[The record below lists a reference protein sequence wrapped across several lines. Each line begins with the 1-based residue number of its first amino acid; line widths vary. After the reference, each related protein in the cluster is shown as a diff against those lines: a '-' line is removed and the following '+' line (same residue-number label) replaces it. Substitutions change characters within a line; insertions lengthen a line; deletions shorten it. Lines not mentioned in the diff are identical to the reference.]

1 MRNLSLDASYHV
13 SVSIGFTLYLVWY
26 LFTSIPTL
34 IANISIHRMVSV
46 YPLASFFSIRHFI
59 SPPLIINSSQTGFRF
74 FKTST
79 TKTAKTLYTF
89 FCASFAPGPLLNLS
103 PLPLHLHTY
112 RINHTPP
119 TSYGSVLFCFT
130 PPLVH
135 YYPLYLLPCSSLM
148 STHFLCSYA
157 ILCHIVLAVDTI
169 HMLLSLNL

>member
-112 RINHTPP
+112 RINQ
-119 TSYGSVLFCFT
+119 T
-130 PPLVH
+130 PPLPTAPFCFVL
-135 YYPLYLLPCSSLM
+135 PLPCPLLPALPPS
-148 STHFLCSYA
+148 
-157 ILCHIVLAVDTI
+157 
-169 HMLLSLNL
+169 MLLAYVDSLSL